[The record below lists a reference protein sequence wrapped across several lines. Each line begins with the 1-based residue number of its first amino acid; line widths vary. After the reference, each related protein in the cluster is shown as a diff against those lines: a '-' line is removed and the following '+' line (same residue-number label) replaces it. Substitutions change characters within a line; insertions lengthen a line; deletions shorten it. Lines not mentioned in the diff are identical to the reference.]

1 MGFDPVREDRPEN
14 AAGAPCTRTIFSGS
28 SVNRTPATVLEAVGP
43 QEYTLDIESR
53 LRV

>member
-1 MGFDPVREDRPEN
+1 MIRFGKIVLKTLP
-14 AAGAPCTRTIFSGS
+14 APPYTRTIFSGS